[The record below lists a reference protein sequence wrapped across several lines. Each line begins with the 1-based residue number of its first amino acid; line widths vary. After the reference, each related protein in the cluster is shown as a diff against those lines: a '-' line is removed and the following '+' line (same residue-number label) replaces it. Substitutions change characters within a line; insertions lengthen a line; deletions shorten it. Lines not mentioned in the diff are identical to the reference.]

1 MNKANN
7 LLGLIKRSVG
17 TTNVN
22 VFSTLYLSL
31 VRPILEYAV
40 PVWCPY
46 LVKDIRALESI
57 QRRASRLALNQ
68 HKGEMPYVDR
78 CKLLKWPSLS
88 DRRIYL
94 SLIVCY
100 QFVLEYYPDLNFYYF
115 FEFSK
120 VGSTRANHPFKLYV
134 KSARLDCYKYS
145 FFIRIVSKWNDLPR
159 DIVEPESLHYFKNK
173 LHHYRFNK
181 F

>member
-1 MNKANN
+1 M
-7 LLGLIKRSVG
+7 
-17 TTNVN
+17 
-22 VFSTLYLSL
+22 
-31 VRPILEYAV
+31 
-40 PVWCPY
+40 
-46 LVKDIRALESI
+46 
-57 QRRASRLALNQ
+57 
-68 HKGEMPYVDR
+68 YVDR

-134 KSARLDCYKYS
+134 KSARLDRYKYS
-145 FFIRIVSKWNDLPR
+145 FFIRIVPKWYGLPR
-159 DIVEPESLHYFKNK
+159 DIVEAESLHYFKNR
-173 LHHYRFNK
+173 LHHYLVNK